1 MRNVLV
7 ILTTAIM
14 AILVIGCGATSDV
27 VSRGEAP
34 QRQGYELE
42 APLYGDV
49 ESLTI
54 RHIQY
59 VPGGDAACGR
69 LFLSVEYKFNSRGD
83 ATQIAEYDA
92 DGKIMSRV
100 TYDYDAEGNLTQQ
113 AWYNSAGKMTQNKQC
128 TYVDSRLISELWL
141 SVSSSRTHRR
151 DYEYDDQGNRTRER
165 WYNGDVLDTDFCIK
179 YDTAG
184 NMIERASHK
193 ADGSRGDRITFT
205 YNSAGDK
212 TGEVFYRPDGE
223 VAHEYAYKYDAEGRN
238 IEFTRVDTA
247 AGKQVITYDVAG
259 HKTEVANYSGDG
271 CKRASEV
278 YEYDSAGDMVEWK
291 SYDGAGNITWRRT
304 YKYDS
309 MGNETLAEFYSA
321 ESPKPI
327 TATRKEIVYR

>member
-1 MRNVLV
+1 M

-14 AILVIGCGATSDV
+14 AIFVVGCGAISDV
-27 VSRGEAP
+27 VSRSEAP

-59 VPGGDAACGR
+59 VPDGDAACGR

-113 AWYNSAGKMTQNKQC
+113 VSYNSAGKMTQNKQC

-151 DYEYDDQGNRTRER
+151 DYEYDD
-165 WYNGDVLDTDFCIK
+165 
-179 YDTAG
+179 
-184 NMIERASHK
+184 RASHK

-238 IEFTRVDTA
+238 IEFTRVDMA